1 MSYYQTD
8 SDDSEKNYDTM
19 NNINDLSTDSSENEN
34 ITTNNNNTNS
44 NITNGE
50 DDITIMKKLVDLCVK
65 YENDLKKI
73 NDAKRVVSNKLKKTK
88 NSLAPYMEKNEV
100 DHINLNS
107 QMGGGKIKYNKQKVY
122 SSLSKKKMVEILNA
136 YFKNE
141 DQAKQV
147 IKFLYDN
154 REFKYVNKIVKTKK

>member
-1 MSYYQTD
+1 MSYYEE
-8 SDDSEKNYDTM
+8 SDDETKYETM

-34 ITTNNNNTNS
+34 ITTNNNTNS

-73 NDAKRVVSNKLKKTK
+73 NDAKRVVTNKLKKTK
-88 NSLAPYMEKNEV
+88 NTLAPYMEKNEV

-141 DQAKQV
+141 EQAKQV

>member
-1 MSYYQTD
+1 MSYYEE
-8 SDDSEKNYDTM
+8 SDDETKYETM
-19 NNINDLSTDSSENEN
+19 NNINDLSTDSSENETINN
-34 ITTNNNNTNS
+34 INNNNTNH
-44 NITNGE
+44 GE

-65 YENDLKKI
+65 YEDDLKKI
-73 NDAKRVVSNKLKKTK
+73 NNMKKTLTMKLKKTK
-88 NSLAPYMEKNEV
+88 NALVPYMQKNDI
-100 DHINLNS
+100 DHINLNP
-107 QMGGGKIKYNKQKVY
+107 QYGGGKIKYNKAKVY
-122 SSLSKKKMVEILNA
+122 SSLSKKRMVELLNA

>member
-1 MSYYQTD
+1 MSYYEE
-8 SDDSEKNYDTM
+8 SEDETKYETM
-19 NNINDLSTDSSENEN
+19 NNINDLSTDSSENETINN
-34 ITTNNNNTNS
+34 INNTN
-44 NITNGE
+44 NTNHGE

-65 YENDLKKI
+65 YEDDLKKI
-73 NDAKRVVSNKLKKTK
+73 NTMKKTLTMKLQKTK
-88 NSLAPYMEKNEV
+88 NALVPYMQKNEI
-100 DHINLNS
+100 DHINLNP
-107 QMGGGKIKYNKQKVY
+107 QYGGGKIKYNKQKVY
-122 SSLSKKKMVEILNA
+122 SSLSKKRMVELLNA

>member
-34 ITTNNNNTNS
+34 ITTNNNTNS

-141 DQAKQV
+141 EQAKQV